1 MFDIFQSDFIQP
13 FANITWQT
21 ALFRLLCACILGGL
35 IGFEREMHYRPAGLR
50 THMLISMASCLFTL
64 IAFDLLQLSAADDA
78 IQSSDP
84 LRLIDSITSGVAFL
98 VAGSIFVNKDAVTG
112 LTTGAGM
119 WLAGAIGLT
128 CGVGNLGLAVMATGL
143 ALTILWVFG
152 WLSSRVN
159 PKKNEDGD
167 LSENENSATGES

>member
-1 MFDIFQSDFIQP
+1 MIDLFQTDFIQP

-21 ALFRLLCACILGGL
+21 ALLRLISACVLGGL

-64 IAFDLLQLSAADDA
+64 ISFDLLQLSAADDA

-119 WLAGAIGLT
+119 WLAGAVGLT
-128 CGVGNLGLAVMATGL
+128 CGVGNLVLAGMATGMAIL
-143 ALTILWVFG
+143 ILWIFG
-152 WLSSRVN
+152 WVSSRVN
-159 PKKNEDGD
+159 PKKD
-167 LSENENSATGES
+167 ENGGIEKNSDEAARES